1 MMRQFISCASKQFL
15 RLEVHLRTSSWCVIK
30 PLFLW
35 LSWASWSMS
44 IGTCW
49 GWCGEPQWHDGWAH
63 WSNSSSFRFWG
74 FQWRVHHVL
83 HCKVS
88 PLFLSDEDE
97 NFLYCPTLEIALT
110 FSSVCSWNRYAS
122 AFYGP
127 FREALDSNPR
137 FGDKKTWAA
146 LLSFLLLLSLLVLL
160 CWSSLHSLY
169 LPRYLSFFVSVSLL
183 SYFSIT
189 QLIPLSP
196 PLLPSS
202 ATQNSLDNLRTF
214 ILSIPLPSS
223 STQNSLNNLRTFILS
238 LSTCMFI
245 SISLL
250 SVSCFSPL
258 LFTMSVSI
266 SFSISLLFFLLLCLL
281 SSSVQI
287 CIHFFSSSSLSSLS
301 FLLSCYFS
309 LPFSSSLIISQSVYL
324 SRVLLPLSPP
334 YLFFFSTSLFPPL

>member
-1 MMRQFISCASKQFL
+1 MLVPSMARSE
-15 RLEVHLRTSSWCVIK
+15 RLSIQILGLVTRKRELLCCLFFYFSLCLYFSVDLPFTLSICLVI
-30 PLFLW
+30 
-35 LSWASWSMS
+35 
-44 IGTCW
+44 
-49 GWCGEPQWHDGWAH
+49 
-63 WSNSSSFRFWG
+63 
-74 FQWRVHHVL
+74 
-83 HCKVS
+83 
-88 PLFLSDEDE
+88 FLSLSPSLF
-97 NFLYCPTLEIALT
+97 FLT
-110 FSSVCSWNRYAS
+110 S
-122 AFYGP
+122 
-127 FREALDSNPR
+127 
-137 FGDKKTWAA
+137 
-146 LLSFLLLLSLLVLL
+146 LSRNSF
-160 CWSSLHSLY
+160 HS
-169 LPRYLSFFVSVSLL
+169 P
-183 SYFSIT
+183 
-189 QLIPLSP
+189 PP

-214 ILSIPLPSS
+214 ILSLPLPSS
-223 STQNSLNNLRTFILS
+223 STQNSLDNLRTFILS
-238 LSTCMFI
+238 LSTCMLI

-301 FLLSCYFS
+301 FLLSSYFS